1 MKGGE
6 LMKKQWMT
14 PKIEELDVNKTMW
27 GSGFGKIC
35 TWTPRTGLVCRD
47 IGGGSGGDEGNEG
60 FES

>member
-1 MKGGE
+1 
-6 LMKKQWMT
+6 MKKQWMT